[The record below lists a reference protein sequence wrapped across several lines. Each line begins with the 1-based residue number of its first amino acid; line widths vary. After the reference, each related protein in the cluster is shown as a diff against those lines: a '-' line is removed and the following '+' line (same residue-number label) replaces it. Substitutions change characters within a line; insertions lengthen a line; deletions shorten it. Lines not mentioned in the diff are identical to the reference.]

1 MLNTDTM
8 HITFLLQLQ
17 AQLRVLHWQ
26 TKSYAEH
33 KALGKLYDTLD
44 PLIDTLVETHAGKY
58 GNTLG
63 NPNFS
68 FSVNNY
74 KDSNSMGVVQTAIE
88 FLTNE
93 LTKKLNPN
101 TDTDLLNIRDE
112 MVSALNQT
120 KYLLRLE

>member
-1 MLNTDTM
+1 MSM
-8 HITFLLQLQ
+8 HISFFLQLQ
-17 AQLRVLHWQ
+17 SQVRVLHWQ
-26 TKSYAEH
+26 TKSYEEH
-33 KALGKLYDTLD
+33 KALGKLYDALD
-44 PLIDTLVETHAGKY
+44 PLVDKFVEVHAGKY

-68 FSVNNY
+68 FSVSNY
-74 KDSNSMGVVQTAIE
+74 KDSNSMGIVQMAIE

-93 LTKKLNPN
+93 LPKKLNPN

-112 MVSALNQT
+112 MVGALNRT